1 MTSSLNVHN
10 SHQLFFD
17 FSFPAIL
24 TDFLAIATCYFYF
37 SYFLIYFDY
46 FRRLYSH
53 TQPRPFHFILETKSS
68 MNTEMLIGF
77 IVGGIILIIIVVV
90 VVVVLLTKR
99 KKTSKELSATYLE
112 NENESFLI
120 DDVSGIKTMY

>member
-1 MTSSLNVHN
+1 
-10 SHQLFFD
+10 
-17 FSFPAIL
+17 
-24 TDFLAIATCYFYF
+24 
-37 SYFLIYFDY
+37 
-46 FRRLYSH
+46 
-53 TQPRPFHFILETKSS
+53 